1 MLNIARGL
9 ADCAIMKYFRVELF
23 YPINLIILLI
33 ITIEVALNLLVKAC
47 NSKFKANKKTYC

>member
-23 YPINLIILLI
+23 YPIIL
-33 ITIEVALNLLVKAC
+33 ITINNHNRSGTQFAC
-47 NSKFKANKKTYC
+47 KSM